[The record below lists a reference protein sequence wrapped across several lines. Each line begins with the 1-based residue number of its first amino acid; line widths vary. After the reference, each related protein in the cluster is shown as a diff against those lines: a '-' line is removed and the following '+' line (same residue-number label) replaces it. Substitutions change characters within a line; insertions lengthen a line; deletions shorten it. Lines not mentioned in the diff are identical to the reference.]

1 MGNDSATKQQ
11 QKKLVNFQFEKR
23 PMYLDCIHFTWQAEL
38 NLNKCNAIVCD
49 LWLDTIDVLT

>member
-49 LWLDTIDVLT
+49 L

>member
-23 PMYLDCIHFTWQAEL
+23 PMYLDCIHEL